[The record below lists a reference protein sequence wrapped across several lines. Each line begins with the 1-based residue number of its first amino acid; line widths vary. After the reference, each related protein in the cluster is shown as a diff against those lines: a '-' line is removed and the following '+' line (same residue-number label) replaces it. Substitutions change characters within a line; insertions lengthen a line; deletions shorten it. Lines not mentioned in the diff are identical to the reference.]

1 MCLSIDMRWRFI
13 ANYIRRKQ
21 GKLHGC
27 GFRNEIHYLPLCTV
41 ESVSILVSTG
51 VTHFTHCRHIELYYP
66 TTHGLCTLPSWVQ
79 TWNFSSMARDTSSL
93 SGSVYWSS
101 FITACTYE
109 NAWCCMGIEEWEND
123 SMEVRKY
130 QRVRV

>member
-41 ESVSILVSTG
+41 ESVSILSYLLECLTSLIAG
-51 VTHFTHCRHIELYYP
+51 ILTC
-66 TTHGLCTLPSWVQ
+66 TTQQYMVCVHSPHGYRPGISPAWLEIPPPCLVLCTGRRSSPHARMRMPGAAWEWRNGRMTVQ
-79 TWNFSSMARDTSSL
+79 
-93 SGSVYWSS
+93 
-101 FITACTYE
+101 
-109 NAWCCMGIEEWEND
+109 
-123 SMEVRKY
+123 KY
-130 QRVRV
+130 RSIRE